1 MFYKAIIFDLDNTIY
16 DYQYCHNIALKNV
29 FNFINEK
36 TNIDISFLNQTY
48 TTISNNVKYDLKNTA
63 SSHNKTIYFKK
74 LLEILNMNLLFLNQ
88 INLTY
93 WSSFYE
99 NINFFPYFQE
109 FLNWNKNKGIKIAI
123 LTDYQTE
130 HQIIKLEKLKLTEY
144 IDLIITS
151 EEIGIEKPSNYGFLS
166 ILNKMKLNIND
177 VIMIGDNYEKYIIG
191 SNNLNIKNYQFYK
204 NNNFYKNLLEDFENI
219 YNELISLKNIS
230 LYCGERFDLVQAGGG
245 NTSVKLNTNLNDNL
259 MIIKSSGVNLSV
271 INEKTGYTIINNKLL
286 LENLLENKIAKNII
300 DYNFFGNNRG
310 SIETYM
316 HSFLKKYT
324 VHLHPIQINKILIS
338 KNAKNIIHQL
348 FNNPLIIDYITPGIN
363 LAKIIKNK
371 YNNENIIFLINHGII
386 FTTNNYDEIFD
397 LIETTI
403 NKFEQYLNI
412 NFSIYKN
419 TNIISKTINNL
430 YNTTSITYLSQNY
443 ILKKYL
449 LNLSNFNYNI
459 SFPDCLIYCG
469 LKVCFNINELN
480 KNYKPNI
487 IIYNDEV
494 YINSSSLNKCKEIEE
509 VLVANLL
516 ILDTKLEKNY
526 LSDNEI
532 NYLNNWEAEIYRK
545 NI

>member
-16 DYQYCHNIALKNV
+16 DYQYCHNVALKNV
-29 FNFINEK
+29 FNFINLK

-48 TTISNNVKYDLKNTA
+48 TTISNNIKYELKNTA

-88 INLTY
+88 INQTY
-93 WSSFYE
+93 WSSFYQ
-99 NINFFPYFQE
+99 NISCFPYFQE

-166 ILNKMKLNIND
+166 ILNRMKLNIND
-177 VIMIGDNYEKYIIG
+177 VIMIGDNYEKDIIG

-219 YNELISLKNIS
+219 YNELINLKNIS

-245 NTSVKLNTNLNDNL
+245 NTSVKLNTNLNDKL
-259 MIIKSSGVNLSV
+259 MIIKSSGFNLSV

-286 LENLLENKIAKNII
+286 LEDLLENKITKNIL

-324 VHLHPIQINKILIS
+324 IHLHPIQINKILIS
-338 KNAKNIIHQL
+338 KNAKNIINQL

-419 TNIISKTINNL
+419 TNIISKIINNL

-487 IIYNDEV
+487 IIYNNEV
-494 YINSSSLNKCKEIEE
+494 YINSRSLNKCKEIEE

-526 LSDNEI
+526 LSDDEI